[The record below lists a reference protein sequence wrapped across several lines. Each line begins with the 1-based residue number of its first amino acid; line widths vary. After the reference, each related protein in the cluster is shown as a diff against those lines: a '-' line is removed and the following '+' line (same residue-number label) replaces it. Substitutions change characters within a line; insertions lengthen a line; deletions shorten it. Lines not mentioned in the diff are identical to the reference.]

1 MYDCDSLAATLYDS
15 LESHNSVLRY
25 RNNQQGRARKVRGN
39 WRSTSVSGAMFSTNA
54 CMTGLTVALLLAC
67 GSLVAAAPSTP
78 PAFTHSRAEDWLNSP
93 PLTLADLKGKVV
105 VVEFWAFECD
115 NCVKSRAWV
124 ESLEH
129 DDGPAGL
136 VVVGVHTPELDEE
149 RSASAVR
156 RAVERLGI
164 HHPVMIDTDSS
175 YWKALHAQYWPTF
188 CLIGRDG
195 LLYACVPGEM
205 DQGEER
211 AARVRSAIE
220 TLLRGPADPGRR
232 APP

>member
-1 MYDCDSLAATLYDS
+1 MKGPRLI
-15 LESHNSVLRY
+15 
-25 RNNQQGRARKVRGN
+25 
-39 WRSTSVSGAMFSTNA
+39 
-54 CMTGLTVALLLAC
+54 LLILLSC
-67 GSLVAAAPSTP
+67 GSAVAAAPTTP
-78 PAFTHSRAEDWLNSP
+78 PAFTHARAEDWINSP
-93 PLTLADLKGKVV
+93 PLTLAGLKGKVV

-115 NCVKSRAWV
+115 NCLKSRAWID
-124 ESLEH
+124 SLEH
-129 DDGPAGL
+129 EKGAEGL
-136 VVVGVHTPELDEE
+136 VVVGVHTPELEAE

-156 RAVERLGI
+156 KAVERLGI

-211 AARVRSAIE
+211 AARVRGAIE
-220 TLLRGPADPGRR
+220 MLLKAPA
-232 APP
+232 A